1 MKSKKGK
8 EVQEEEENEDFG
20 SLLTQLVEEETGREQ
35 KDREK
40 RMANRE
46 EVDTMDVSGLLAELN
61 LEL

>member
-1 MKSKKGK
+1 MKTKKGK
-8 EVQEEEENEDFG
+8 AVQEEEENEDFG
-20 SLLTQLVEEETGREQ
+20 SLLTQFVEEETGREQ

-40 RMANRE
+40 RMANRG